1 MSQSTDPSQFFKAFL
16 FPNIFRA
23 FRMAIHPRK
32 LVISF
37 MGVLVVTLAGLGM
50 DLSQTVC
57 VDKANAQYTE
67 LDYYVQSKTAYE
79 TFIDQVDSDVQRTG
93 VFLTL
98 VKFGVDRF
106 EAILG
111 TLKRL
116 EVESIFVIIDNLGQ
130 GFKAVEWA
138 FRYHLMYSLLFF
150 AIVLAV
156 SAVTG
161 GAICRMVALE
171 FAREERPGLVESL
184 KYSMQ
189 RFVSFFSAPLTPAA
203 IVAGFGSFIF
213 VLGLLGNIKYVGE
226 ILVGLTMPM
235 ILLAGVLMMLVILG
249 TLGGLN
255 LMFPTIAYENSECF
269 LAVNNSFRYVF
280 SRPWRL
286 GFYTGVALIYGAIS
300 YAMIRFFVF
309 GLLLSTYRF
318 LELGFL
324 DSNAKLLRL
333 WQEPRFESLYTLN
346 LPDNLN
352 LTESIGAVLVQI
364 SVLTI
369 IGLLVAY
376 VVSFCFS
383 VNTIIYALMRKRV
396 DNIELTEVKSIYEE
410 EEEDSE

>member
-1 MSQSTDPSQFFKAFL
+1 MSAGKDPSQFFKAFL

-32 LVISF
+32 MVIAF
-37 MGVLVVTLAGLGM
+37 LGVLLVTLAGLAL
-50 DLSQTVC
+50 DLTETV
-57 VDKANAQYTE
+57 VTDQSLRTE
-67 LDYYVQSKTAYE
+67 LDHYVQSKSAYE
-79 TFIDQVDSDVQRTG
+79 SFIQTQSDEGHRTG

-111 TLKRL
+111 TLKHL
-116 EVESIFVIIDNLGQ
+116 GVESIFVVIDNFGQ
-130 GFKAVEWA
+130 GFKAIEWA
-138 FRYHLMYSLLFF
+138 FRYHVLYSILFF
-150 AIVLAV
+150 AVMLAV

-161 GAICRMVALE
+161 GAICRMAALE
-171 FAREERPGLVESL
+171 FAQGERPGLVESL
-184 KYSMQ
+184 RYSIQ
-189 RFVSFFSAPLTPAA
+189 RFTSFFGAPLTPVA

-226 ILVGLTMPM
+226 ILVGLSMPL
-235 ILLAGVLMMLVILG
+235 ILIAGVLMMLVILG

-255 LMFPTIAYENSECF
+255 LMFPTIAFENSECF

-286 GFYTGVALIYGAIS
+286 AFYTGVALVYGAIS
-300 YAMIRFFVF
+300 YAMTRFFVF
-309 GLLLSTYRF
+309 GLLLSAYRF

-324 DSNAKLLRL
+324 EGNAKLLRL

-346 LPDNLN
+346 LPNHPLV
-352 LTESIGAVLVQI
+352 TESIGAVLIQT

-383 VNTIIYALMRKRV
+383 VNT
-396 DNIELTEVKSIYEE
+396 
-410 EEEDSE
+410 

>member
-1 MSQSTDPSQFFKAFL
+1 MSVGKDPSQFFKAFL

-32 LVISF
+32 MVIAYL
-37 MGVLVVTLAGLGM
+37 GVLLVTLAGLAL
-50 DLSQTVC
+50 DITETV
-57 VDKANAQYTE
+57 VADSTQRTE
-67 LDYYVQSKTAYE
+67 LDRYVQSKAAYE
-79 TFIDQVDSDVQRTG
+79 SFIQIHGDEGVRTG

-111 TLKRL
+111 ALKHL
-116 EVESIFVIIDNLGQ
+116 GVESIFVVIDNLAE
-130 GFKAVEWA
+130 GFKAIEWA
-138 FRYHLMYSLLFF
+138 FRYHLLYSILFF
-150 AIVLAV
+150 AIMLAV

-161 GAICRMVALE
+161 GAICRMAALE
-171 FAREERPGLVESL
+171 FAQEERPGLLESL
-184 KYSMQ
+184 RYGLQ
-189 RFVSFFSAPLTPAA
+189 RFGSFYGAPLTPVA

-226 ILVGLTMPM
+226 ILVGLSMPL
-235 ILLAGVLMMLVILG
+235 ILIAGVLMMLVILG

-255 LMFPTIAYENSECF
+255 LMFPTIAFENSQCF

-286 GFYTGVALIYGAIS
+286 GFYSGVALVYGAIS
-300 YAMIRFFVF
+300 YAMTRFFVF
-309 GLLLSTYRF
+309 GLLLSAYRF

-324 DSNAKLLRL
+324 ENNAKLLRL
-333 WQEPRFESLYTLN
+333 WQEPRFESLYTLT
-346 LPDNLN
+346 LPSSQTV
-352 LTESIGAVLVQI
+352 TESIGAILIQI
-364 SVLTI
+364 SVLTV

-383 VNTIIYALMRKRV
+383 ANTIIYALMRKRV
-396 DNIELTEVKSIYEE
+396 DNIELTEVKSIYEDD
-410 EEEDSE
+410 EDDED

>member
-1 MSQSTDPSQFFKAFL
+1 
-16 FPNIFRA
+16 
-23 FRMAIHPRK
+23 MAIHPRK
-32 LVISF
+32 LMISF
-37 MGVLVVTLAGLGM
+37 LGVLLVTLAGLGM
-50 DLSQTVC
+50 DVTQTV
-57 VDKANAQYTE
+57 VSDNAQHTE
-67 LDYYVQSKTAYE
+67 LDQYVQSKAAYE
-79 TFIDQVDSDVQRTG
+79 QFMESTEDQGFRTG

-111 TLKRL
+111 TLKHL
-116 EVESIFVIIDNLGQ
+116 GVESIFVVIDNLGQ

-138 FRYHLMYSLLFF
+138 FRYHLLYSLLFF
-150 AIVLAV
+150 AIALAV

-161 GAICRMVALE
+161 GAICRMAALE
-171 FAREERPGLVESL
+171 FAQEERPGLVESL
-184 KYSMQ
+184 RYSVQ
-189 RFVSFFSAPLTPAA
+189 RFVSFYGAPLTPVA

-213 VLGLLGNIKYVGE
+213 VLGLIGNIAYVGE
-226 ILVGLTMPM
+226 ILVGLSMPLVL
-235 ILLAGVLMMLVILG
+235 IAGVLMMLVILG

-255 LMFPTIAYENSECF
+255 LMFPTIAFENSQCF

-300 YAMIRFFVF
+300 YAMTRFFVF

-324 DSNAKLLRL
+324 DDNAKLLRL
-333 WQEPRFESLYTLN
+333 WHEPRFESLYTLT
-346 LPDNLN
+346 LPDSQMI
-352 LTESIGAVLVQI
+352 TESIGAVLIQI

-383 VNTIIYALMRKRV
+383 ANTIIYALMRKRV
-396 DNIELTEVKSIYEE
+396 DDIDLTEVKSIYEE
-410 EEEDSE
+410 DEDEG

>member
-1 MSQSTDPSQFFKAFL
+1 VSAGKDPSQFFKAFL

-32 LVISF
+32 MVISF
-37 MGVLVVTLAGLGM
+37 LGVLLVTLAGLALDM
-50 DLSQTVC
+50 TQTV
-57 VDKANAQYTE
+57 VADSAQRTE
-67 LDYYVQSKTAYE
+67 LDQYVQSKAAYE
-79 TFIDQVDSDVQRTG
+79 SFIQSYGDEGYRTG

-111 TLKRL
+111 TLKHL
-116 EVESIFVIIDNLGQ
+116 GVESIFVVIDNLAQ
-130 GFKAVEWA
+130 GFKAIEWA
-138 FRYHLMYSLLFF
+138 FRYHLLYSILFF
-150 AIVLAV
+150 AIMLAV

-171 FAREERPGLVESL
+171 FAQEERPGLLESL
-184 KYSMQ
+184 RYGIR
-189 RFVSFFSAPLTPAA
+189 RFGSFYGAPLTPVA
-203 IVAGFGSFIF
+203 IVAGFGSLIF

-226 ILVGLTMPM
+226 ILVGLSMPL
-235 ILLAGVLMMLVILG
+235 ILISGVLMMLVILG

-286 GFYTGVALIYGAIS
+286 AFYTGVALVYGAIS
-300 YAMIRFFVF
+300 YAMTRFFVF
-309 GLLLSTYRF
+309 GLLLSAYRF

-324 DSNAKLLRL
+324 ENNAKLLRL
-333 WQEPRFESLYTLN
+333 WQEPRFESLYTLT
-346 LPDNLN
+346 LPSNQIV
-352 LTESIGAVLVQI
+352 TESIGAVLIQM
-364 SVLTI
+364 SVLTV

-383 VNTIIYALMRKRV
+383 ANTIIYALMRKRV
-396 DNIELTEVKSIYEE
+396 DNVELTEVNSIYEE
-410 EEEDSE
+410 DEEDED

>member
-1 MSQSTDPSQFFKAFL
+1 
-16 FPNIFRA
+16 
-23 FRMAIHPRK
+23 MAIHPRK
-32 LVISF
+32 MVISF
-37 MGVLVVTLAGLGM
+37 LGVLLVTLAGLGM
-50 DLSQTVC
+50 DMTQTV
-57 VDKANAQYTE
+57 VTDSARRTE
-67 LDYYVQSKTAYE
+67 LDQYVQSKAAYAF
-79 TFIDQVDSDVQRTG
+79 FIQTYEGQGFRTG

-111 TLKRL
+111 TLKNL
-116 EVESIFVIIDNLGQ
+116 GVESIFVVIDNLGQ

-138 FRYHLMYSLLFF
+138 FRYHMLYSLLFF

-171 FAREERPGLVESL
+171 FAQEERPGLVESL
-184 KYSMQ
+184 RYSVQ
-189 RFVSFFSAPLTPAA
+189 RFASFYGAPLTPVV

-226 ILVGLTMPM
+226 ILLGLSMPL

-255 LMFPTIAYENSECF
+255 LMFPTIAFENSVCF

-280 SRPWRL
+280 ARPWRL

-300 YAMIRFFVF
+300 YAMTRFFVF
-309 GLLLSTYRF
+309 GMLLSAYRF

-324 DSNAKLLRL
+324 DDNAKLLRL
-333 WQEPRFESLYTLN
+333 WQEPRFESLYTLT
-346 LPDNLN
+346 LPENQL
-352 LTESIGAVLVQI
+352 LTESIGAILVHI

-383 VNTIIYALMRKRV
+383 ANTIIYALMRKRV
-396 DNIELTEVKSIYEE
+396 DDIDLTTVKSIYEE
-410 EEEDSE
+410 DEEDEGV

>member
-1 MSQSTDPSQFFKAFL
+1 MSAGKDPSQFFKAFL

-32 LVISF
+32 MVIAF
-37 MGVLVVTLAGLGM
+37 LGVLLVTLAGLAL
-50 DLSQTVC
+50 DITQTVIT
-57 VDKANAQYTE
+57 DSTQRTE
-67 LDYYVQSKTAYE
+67 LDRYVQSKAAYGVFVSVHADE
-79 TFIDQVDSDVQRTG
+79 GHRTG

-111 TLKRL
+111 TLKHLR
-116 EVESIFVIIDNLGQ
+116 VESIFVLIDNLGQ
-130 GFKAVEWA
+130 GFKAIEWA
-138 FRYHLMYSLLFF
+138 FRYHLLYSLLFF
-150 AIVLAV
+150 AVMLGV

-161 GAICRMVALE
+161 GAICRMAALE
-171 FAREERPGLVESL
+171 FAQEERPGLVESL
-184 KYSMQ
+184 RYSMG
-189 RFVSFFSAPLTPAA
+189 RFVSFYGAPLTPVG

-226 ILVGLTMPM
+226 ILVGLSMPV
-235 ILLAGVLMMLVILG
+235 ILIAGVLMMLVILG

-255 LMFPTIAYENSECF
+255 LMFPTIAFENSECF

-280 SRPWRL
+280 ARPWRL
-286 GFYTGVALIYGAIS
+286 GFYTGVALVYGAIS
-300 YAMIRFFVF
+300 YAMTRFFVF
-309 GLLLSTYRF
+309 GLLLSAYRF

-324 DSNAKLLRL
+324 EDNAKLLRL
-333 WQEPRFESLYTLN
+333 WEEPRFESLYTLT
-346 LPDNLN
+346 LPDSQII
-352 LTESIGAVLVQI
+352 TESVGAVLIQV
-364 SVLTI
+364 SVLTV

-396 DNIELTEVKSIYEE
+396 DDIDLTSVKSIHDEDDEE
-410 EEEDSE
+410 